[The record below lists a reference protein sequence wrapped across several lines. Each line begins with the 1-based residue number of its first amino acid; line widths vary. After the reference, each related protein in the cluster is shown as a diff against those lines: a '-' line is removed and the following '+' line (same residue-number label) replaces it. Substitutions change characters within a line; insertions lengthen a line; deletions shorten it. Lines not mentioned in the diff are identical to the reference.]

1 MTVRYEDVCCDPVH
15 KIQGLFSFSRLT
27 WNEQTSNFIKASTL
41 GVRPGTFDRLTQDS
55 QRTTAFFEIQSARQ
69 ISGGVR

>member
-15 KIQGLFSFSRLT
+15 KYRDCFPSHPYLERANIQ
-27 WNEQTSNFIKASTL
+27 FIKASTL
-41 GVRPGTFDRLTQDS
+41 GVRLARSTGSLRIRS
-55 QRTTAFFEIQSARQ
+55 GTTAFFEIQSARQ